1 MPQPRVVE
9 LAAEDVAQAQAE
21 AEGVV
26 EVVMLQQPALV
37 EAEDEPQA
45 EAEDVGV
52 VMLQQPA
59 AVEAEDEPHAE
70 AEDVGAAAVETVEGT
85 RDPWPVDMPEPTFV
99 TLINSP

>member
-1 MPQPRVVE
+1 MPQPRVVD

-59 AVEAEDEPHAE
+59 AVEAEE
-70 AEDVGAAAVETVEGT
+70 EDVGAAAVETVEGT
-85 RDPWPVDMPEPTFV
+85 RGPWPVDMPEPKFV
-99 TLINSP
+99 TLTLINSP